1 MKVGNTLRRIIFLS
15 VAAAV
20 ATCVSGKKPNGA
32 INGRVKDYQVINI
45 YPHDANAFTQG
56 LFYKDGFLYE
66 STGLRGKSSLRKVE
80 LKTGRVVMKTNLSKD
95 YFGEGIALLDGK
107 IYQLTWRERTGFI
120 YDINDFRLLGKFQYK
135 TEGWGLTSDGKHL
148 IMSDGSAYLYF
159 LESRTFK
166 IVSTIKVRDNN
177 GEIPG
182 LNELEF
188 ISGSIYANIYM
199 KDEIIKISPKTGEVT
214 ERIDL
219 SGLFKEY
226 RPLNRE
232 AVLNGIA
239 YDAKTNRL
247 FVTGKLWPKLFE
259 IRQLDGQ
266 EKAD

>member
-107 IYQLTWRERTGFI
+107 IYQLTWKERTGFI
-120 YDINDFRLLGKFQYK
+120 YDINDFRLIGKFQYK

-148 IMSDGSAYLYF
+148 IMSDGSSYLYF
-159 LESRTFK
+159 LDPRNFQIASM
-166 IVSTIKVRDNN
+166 IKVRDSI
-177 GEIPG
+177 GEIRG

-199 KDEIIKISPKTGEVT
+199 KDAIIKISPKTGEVT

-219 SGLFKEY
+219 SGLLKGH
-226 RPLNRE
+226 RPLERE

-239 YDAKTNRL
+239 YDAKNDRL

-259 IRQLDGQ
+259 IRNLNGQ